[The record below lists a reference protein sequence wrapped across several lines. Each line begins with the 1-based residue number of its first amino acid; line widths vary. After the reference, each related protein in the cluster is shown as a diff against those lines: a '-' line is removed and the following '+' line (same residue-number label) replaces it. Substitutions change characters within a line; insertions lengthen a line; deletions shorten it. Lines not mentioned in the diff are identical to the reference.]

1 LFLLLV
7 TYFLIIK
14 VKSVS
19 WVLQF
24 NLWIC
29 VNMVK
34 SSVISGFYK
43 LSPKERLAIV
53 KDFAGLTDDEARLI
67 GQTCALP
74 IDVADH
80 IVENVIGVFP
90 EPLGIGTNFL
100 INGVDYLIPMATEE
114 PSVIAAASNAAKM
127 VREGGGFHT
136 SSTAPIMIGQI
147 QVVKLANVHEAK
159 DKVLAAKVDL
169 LKKANDQDPILNQ
182 YGGGAKDVGARII
195 DTTMGLMLIV
205 ELYVDCRDAMG
216 ANAVNTMAEA
226 CAPLIEQITGGQ
238 VYLRILTNLA
248 TKRLVQ
254 ATCTIPKEAVGGE
267 EVVEGI
273 AYASAFAAADPY
285 RAATHNKGAL
295 NGIIAT
301 VLATGND
308 HRAIEAGAH
317 AYAALNG
324 QYTSF
329 SKWIKDSNG
338 DLVGSIELP
347 MAVGLIGGAVR
358 SHPIAKICMKILA
371 VRSATE
377 FGEVLAAVGLAQNL
391 AALRALSSEGIQRG
405 HMSLHA
411 RNVAIAAGT
420 PTDLVETIAE
430 RIIKEKAVNVN
441 RAKEILDELIK
452 KP

>member
-1 LFLLLV
+1 
-7 TYFLIIK
+7 
-14 VKSVS
+14 
-19 WVLQF
+19 
-24 NLWIC
+24 
-29 VNMVK
+29 MAK

-53 KDFAGLTDDEARLI
+53 KDFAGLTDDEACLI
-67 GQTCALP
+67 AQTCALP
-74 IDVADH
+74 IDVTDH
-80 IVENVIGVFP
+80 MVENVIGVFP

-100 INGVDYLIPMATEE
+100 INDIDYLIPMATEE
-114 PSVIAAASNAAKM
+114 PSVIAAASYAAKM
-127 VREGGGFHT
+127 IRDGGGFHT
-136 SSTAPIMIGQI
+136 SSTTPVMIGQI
-147 QVVKLANVHEAK
+147 QVVKLKNVQEAK
-159 DKVLAAKVDL
+159 NKILTAKADL
-169 LKKANDQDPILNQ
+169 LKRANDQDPILNQ
-182 YGGGAKDVGARII
+182 YGGGAKDLDARII
-195 DTTMGLMLIV
+195 DTTMGAMLIV

-226 CAPLIEQITGGQ
+226 CAPLVEQITGGQ

-248 TKRLVQ
+248 TKRLAR
-254 ATCTIPKEAVGGE
+254 ATCIVPKETLGGE
-267 EVVEGI
+267 AVVEGI
-273 AYASAFAAADPY
+273 AYASAFAEADPY

-308 HRAIEAGAH
+308 HRAVEAGAH

-329 SKWIKDSNG
+329 SKWTKNANG

-358 SHPIAKICMKILA
+358 THPIAKICMKILN
-371 VRSATE
+371 VKSATE

-411 RNVAIAAGT
+411 RNVAIAAGV
-420 PTDLVETIAE
+420 PIEFVETIVE
-430 RIIKEKAVNVN
+430 RMIKEKTINVN
-441 RAKEILDELIK
+441 SAKEILCKLTQKI
-452 KP
+452 